1 MTHYPDNYLTT
12 SVLLVSIWLVS
23 FRLPGVEKRKL
34 MADRSRSTVTYA
46 MSHPMH
52 KWEGVSRDVAC
63 AMAVGDDQRIESV
76 AVAAKVSSFDSQNAN
91 RDSHAL
97 ETLEALKYP
106 KVTFVSSD
114 VQQQDNALTIK
125 GNLTFHG
132 VTKPVTIQA
141 VRKEGNGQTSIN
153 GDFVIQLSDYK
164 VERPSLMM
172 VPVEEAVKLQFNM
185 IFRTTV

>member
-1 MTHYPDNYLTT
+1 MFPYLNKYRTGGW
-12 SVLLVSIWLVS
+12 LLVSLWLVA
-23 FRLPGVEKRKL
+23 FQQPTAEKRKL
-34 MADRSRSTVTYA
+34 MADRGKSTIVYA

-63 AMAVGDDQRIESV
+63 VMVVGDDQRIESV
-76 AVAAKVSSFDSQNAN
+76 ATAAKVSSFDSQNAN

-97 ETLEALKYP
+97 EALDALKYP
-106 KVTFVSSD
+106 KVTFVSND
-114 VQQQDNALTIK
+114 VQQQDNNLTIK

-132 VTKPVTIQA
+132 VTKPIVIQA

-153 GDFVIQLSDYK
+153 GDFVIKLSDYK

-172 VPVEEAVKLQFNM
+172 VPVDEEVKLQFNM
-185 IFRTTV
+185 VFRTAV